1 MHFVQ
6 LIFCYF
12 TLDRKNFKKYYVRFK
27 VLTVASMKMTAFW
40 DVELYSVIE
49 VECGQG
55 LLQ

>member
-6 LIFCYF
+6 LLFCYF

-40 DVELYSVIE
+40 DVELYSVTE